1 MFLLSADIAM
11 VICDTPKKASD
22 LLENVEKG
30 LTPGLKLIILMN
42 VFEDDLKQRGE
53 KIGVELLS
61 FWDAEVMV

>member
-1 MFLLSADIAM
+1 M

-42 VFEDDLKQRGE
+42 AFEDDLKQRGE